1 MSSVTKLIRSHTT
14 ISDGISVTVIVPV
27 PDVQLN
33 PKQAEAMGDS
43 VGEKEENIAKF
54 AETILIPQG
63 TNAVKRMVKQ
73 YKISKA
79 LPERLIRDQGMTI
92 YPMPTL
98 VAAYIPEE
106 DGMYMDNDAVIG
118 LYEDEMYILGY
129 LVGKK
134 LMAVKQIRTEE
145 ICNIL
150 GYHTELAT
158 YFFACEAGTL
168 LGINSLYEKMVS
180 EMMEEKKRL
189 AIQQYIQQMA
199 WN

>member
-43 VGEKEENIAKF
+43 IGEKEENIAMF
-54 AETILIPQG
+54 AETTLMPQG

-79 LPERLIRDQGMTI
+79 LPERLIRGQDMTI
-92 YPMPTL
+92 CPLPTL
-98 VAAYIPEE
+98 MAAYIPGE
-106 DGMYMDNDAVIG
+106 DKMYMDNDAAIG
-118 LYEDEMYILGY
+118 LYGDESYIFGY

-134 LMAVKQIRTEE
+134 LMEVKQIRAEE
-145 ICNIL
+145 ICDIL
-150 GYHTELAT
+150 GYYTELAT
-158 YFFACEAGTL
+158 SFFAYEAGTL
-168 LGINSLYEKMVS
+168 LGINSFYEQRIS

-189 AIQQYIQQMA
+189 AIQRYVQQMA